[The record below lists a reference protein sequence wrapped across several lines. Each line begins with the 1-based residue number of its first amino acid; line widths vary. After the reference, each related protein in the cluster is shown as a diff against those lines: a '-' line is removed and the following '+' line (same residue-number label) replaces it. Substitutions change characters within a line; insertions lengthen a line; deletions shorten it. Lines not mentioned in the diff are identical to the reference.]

1 VQTWLFDGWPDVE
14 TVEPV
19 ELREADG
26 VTTMTQ
32 TTRFRDKA
40 SRAHMTKFD
49 GIEANFDHIEEFLQS
64 LLEAE
69 GAVTA

>member
-1 VQTWLFDGWPDVE
+1 
-14 TVEPV
+14 
-19 ELREADG
+19 
-26 VTTMTQ
+26 
-32 TTRFRDKA
+32 
-40 SRAHMTKFD
+40 MTKFD